1 MADKKLYDVYFI
13 PIAHPCICVEAKDA
27 KSAKEIGEE
36 LLANMDKE
44 DILERIANAM
54 DLCGNKVTFVERI

>member
-13 PIAHPCICVEAKDA
+13 PIAHPCICVEAENA
-27 KSAKEIGEE
+27 ELAKEIGEE
-36 LLANMDKE
+36 LLVNMDKK

-54 DLCGNKVTFVERI
+54 DLCGNKVTLVERI